1 MDAGKDSLLRI
12 RVSQEQSVS
21 AYACENAE
29 FFYLISGR
37 MYMANAG
44 QVTLLREGDFLVT
57 PASQVHSFSAKDK
70 VLYLIMQI
78 NGRAVRRYDIDPGQL
93 QCTVKMSEEENVYNS
108 KIRTLL
114 GRLLGLYLSEAPEE
128 KLLYN
133 SVCSEFLYYLYK
145 YYRLPLPQKP
155 DEEAQRKSRI
165 EAYIAQNYAYP
176 IRLIDLAEHMYLS
189 SVYLSRYF
197 KKLFGM
203 NFLEYLTAYRLSVA
217 KEDLEKDTRRSITQI
232 AYDNGFSNLN
242 SFYAAFKADCGVSPA
257 QWRMQK
263 EAEAA
268 ASAEDTERAKEA
280 LSGYLKAKQSEDG
293 SEGEQ
298 KDEKISCS
306 VKLPGELYSK
316 VWSRVVN
323 VGEVRD
329 LLRSDFQKHIL
340 MLHKELGFSHIR
352 CWNLYADEFRMG
364 IRRSREAHSD
374 EYDFTILD
382 RAFDFIVENGIKLYL
397 DLGIKPYILLKGQ
410 RQFGERKKSVFE
422 TAEEQNWFVF
432 GERKKKVFETAEEQ
446 NRFIRRFI
454 RHYRRRYGADEIAG
468 WYFEYWFDYE
478 DPAEDAVQVYEREF
492 LMISEII
499 KAEVP
504 GAKIGG
510 AGDDPGVLLRMPKV
524 LACAD
529 FLSCYSYPDDEI
541 GKDATAD
548 NRIVQRE
555 DYLDLQAAKLKNLQG
570 AANGAKLHI
579 SEWSLS
585 VSNRNMMND
594 SIFKAAYIVKNC
606 INVMD
611 SVDILAYWLGTD
623 LYAEFTDTKKILF
636 GGTGL
641 LTRQSIYKPA
651 WYAFGMLNRLG
662 KYRLGR
668 TENSIIT
675 KNSDTDI
682 YILCHNYK
690 RLSLTYYS
698 RSEETLKAQD
708 YQTFFE
714 DRDEKTLTFNLMD
727 LPCGTY
733 RLSERIINDE
743 YGNARKICAQSDE
756 QSDLTLNDI
765 RFMQRRCMPHIIYE
779 QYEVKE
785 NNMMELKVSLEP
797 DEVRLIHIRR
807 T

>member
-1 MDAGKDSLLRI
+1 
-12 RVSQEQSVS
+12 
-21 AYACENAE
+21 
-29 FFYLISGR
+29 
-37 MYMANAG
+37 
-44 QVTLLREGDFLVT
+44 
-57 PASQVHSFSAKDK
+57 
-70 VLYLIMQI
+70 
-78 NGRAVRRYDIDPGQL
+78 
-93 QCTVKMSEEENVYNS
+93 
-108 KIRTLL
+108 
-114 GRLLGLYLSEAPEE
+114 
-128 KLLYN
+128 
-133 SVCSEFLYYLYK
+133 
-145 YYRLPLPQKP
+145 
-155 DEEAQRKSRI
+155 
-165 EAYIAQNYAYP
+165 
-176 IRLIDLAEHMYLS
+176 
-189 SVYLSRYF
+189 
-197 KKLFGM
+197 M

-217 KEDLEKDTRRSITQI
+217 KEDLEKDTRRSVTQI
-232 AYDNGFSNLN
+232 AFDNGFSNLN
-242 SFYAAFKADCGVSPA
+242 SFYAAFKADCGLSPA
-257 QWRMQK
+257 EYRAEK
-263 EAEAA
+263 EAA
-268 ASAEDTERAKEA
+268 AAERKEDANRAKEA
-280 LSGYLKAKQSEDG
+280 LSGYLKAKRSEGG
-293 SEGEQ
+293 SEEEQ

-306 VKLPGELYSK
+306 VKMRGELYSK
-316 VWSRVVN
+316 VWSRVIN
-323 VGEVRD
+323 IGEVRN

-340 MLHKELGFSHIR
+340 LLHKELGFSHIR
-352 CWNLYADEFRMG
+352 CWNLYADEFKMG
-364 IRRSREAHSD
+364 IRRSREAQTD

-382 RAFDFIVENGIKLYL
+382 RAFDFLVENGIKLYL

-410 RQFGERKKSVFE
+410 RRFAPGERKKSVFE

-432 GERKKKVFETAEEQ
+432 GERKKSIFETAEEQ

-504 GAKIGG
+504 GARIGG
-510 AGDDPGVLLRMPKV
+510 AGDDPRVLSRMPGVLS
-524 LACAD
+524 CAD

-541 GKDATAD
+541 GKDVPAD

-555 DYLDLQAAKLKNLQG
+555 DYLELQAAKLKSLQEG
-570 AANGAKLHI
+570 TNAAKLHI

-623 LYAEFTDTKKILF
+623 LYAEFTDTSKILF

-651 WYAFGMLNRLG
+651 WYAFQMLNRLG

-675 KNSDTDI
+675 KNSSTDI

-690 RLSLTYYS
+690 RLNLTYYS
-698 RSEETLKAQD
+698 RPEETLKAQD
-708 YQTFFE
+708 YRVFFE
-714 DRDEKTLTFNLMD
+714 DRDEKTLTFNFSD

-733 RLSERIINDE
+733 RLSVRIINDE
-743 YGNARKICAQSDE
+743 YGNAQKICAESDE
-756 QSDLTLNDI
+756 QKDLTLSDI
-765 RFMQRRCMPHIIYE
+765 RFMQRRCMPHIMYE

-785 NNMMELKVSLEP
+785 DNMMELKISLEP